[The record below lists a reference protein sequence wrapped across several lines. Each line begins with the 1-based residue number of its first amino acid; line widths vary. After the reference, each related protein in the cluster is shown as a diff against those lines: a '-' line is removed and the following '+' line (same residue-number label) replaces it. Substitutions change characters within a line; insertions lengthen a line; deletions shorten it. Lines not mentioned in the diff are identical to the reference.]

1 MLSRRNVVTIMVSGL
16 GFLLAELLGGC
27 ATTMRDEQL
36 ARVAKDWSL
45 VIRASQVIPVY
56 PLTEDLEPGDMFLVR
71 RSIPRQHRE
80 YQSRGF
86 LPMDLHLTRL
96 QGLDYA
102 DLYLNSYGTKGK
114 TNTPYHWRFP
124 PDGVAPATLG
134 ELDPPKAATGT
145 GPQQD
150 SSTGAGGAQGNQGD
164 SSKSRSRRHIDRTLW
179 PTAPRAAFP
188 SYTFQVDARGGI
200 QAALPIQGIP
210 VALSMMQTDK
220 AFGSVTLKDA
230 YTYGVPYDRL
240 IDSVKG
246 WANDPS
252 NKEILEKIRYGV
264 NKGNTWASVF
274 EDAGKRI
281 MLDHNERTVYLRV
294 VSRVYVVGS
303 VTVAL
308 INARAGAAKAQVG
321 AMSNIELLNP
331 ALQAPKTPQDTSQ
344 PAKGNTKANDS
355 SDTATADK
363 TKAGPTAS
371 TTELTT
377 ATSSFQQALKMVTD
391 NLGGAVAL
399 QWATARSVSLDED
412 FPRPL
417 VIGYLGFD
425 FPVNEDGSLGTP
437 ILTQDQLEGTS
448 GPGKITGQ
456 SITSMEYSPTARE
469 LRSRIER
476 WLKQDRATNV
486 PKLTA
491 WLKKQGIDIPVGMWV
506 RSDRAL
512 PSQLARVTKDL
523 GIPE

>member
-1 MLSRRNVVTIMVSGL
+1 MFSRRNVVTIMVSGL

-27 ATTMRDEQL
+27 ATTMRNEQL

-45 VIRASQVIPVY
+45 VVRASQVIPVY
-56 PLTEDLEPGDMFLVR
+56 PLTEDLVPGDVFLVR
-71 RSIPRQHRE
+71 MSIPQQHRE
-80 YQSRGF
+80 YQRRGF
-86 LPMDLHLTRL
+86 LPMDMHLTRL
-96 QGLDYA
+96 DGLDYA
-102 DLYLNSYGTKGK
+102 SGYLNSYGTKGK
-114 TNTPYHWRFP
+114 VNTPYHWQFP
-124 PDGVAPATLG
+124 PDGTAPATLD
-134 ELDPPKAATGT
+134 ELDPHQAATGT
-145 GPQQD
+145 D
-150 SSTGAGGAQGNQGD
+150 NQGD

-200 QAALPIQGIP
+200 QAALPIQGVP

-240 IDSVKG
+240 VDSVKG
-246 WANDPS
+246 WANDPA
-252 NKEILEKIRYGV
+252 NKETLEKIRYGV

-281 MLDHNERTVYLRV
+281 MLDHNERTAYLRV

-308 INARAGAAKAQVG
+308 INTRAGAAKAQVG

-331 ALQAPKTPQDTSQ
+331 ALQAPKMPQDASQ
-344 PAKGNTKANDS
+344 SAKGSTKAND
-355 SDTATADK
+355 AAAADK
-363 TKAGPTAS
+363 TKAGTTAS
-371 TTELTT
+371 TTDLT
-377 ATSSFQQALKMVTD
+377 AAASSFQKALKTVTD
-391 NLGGAVAL
+391 NLGGAIAL

-437 ILTQDQLEGTS
+437 IATQHQLEGTS

-456 SITSMEYSPTARE
+456 SITSMEYSQTARE

-491 WLKKQGIDIPVGMWV
+491 WLKDQGIAIPVGMWV

-512 PSQLARVTKDL
+512 PSRLARVIKDL